1 VTAAAVRAVPVT
13 TPAQAQ
19 AQPPASG
26 SAPAPGSAQAQAQA
40 QEPGPAEWTAAC
52 RYAALEP
59 ERGVVA
65 LVGGVPVAVFRVHDG
80 QVYALDNID
89 PFCGASVLA
98 RGIVGTRGDVPT
110 VASPMH
116 KHVFD
121 LRTGR
126 CLDDPAVVLRTYPVR
141 VRDGVVEVG
150 GAG

>member
-1 VTAAAVRAVPVT
+1 VTAAAVRAVPAT
-13 TPAQAQ
+13 TPAPAQ
-19 AQPPASG
+19 APAQ
-26 SAPAPGSAQAQAQA
+26 APAP
-40 QEPGPAEWTAAC
+40 EPGPAEWTAAC

>member
-1 VTAAAVRAVPVT
+1 MTAAVVRE
-13 TPAQAQ
+13 TPAVAV
-19 AQPPASG
+19 
-26 SAPAPGSAQAQAQA
+26 
-40 QEPGPAEWTAAC
+40 EWTAAC
-52 RYAALEP
+52 PYRCLEP

-80 QVYALDNID
+80 RVYALDNID

-98 RGIVGTRGDVPT
+98 RGIVGTRGDAPT

-126 CLDDPAVVLRTYPVR
+126 CLDDPEVVLRTYPVR
-141 VRDGVVEVG
+141 LRDGLVEVG
-150 GAG
+150 GLLQVGGLVEVSGQG

>member
-1 VTAAAVRAVPVT
+1 MAA
-13 TPAQAQ
+13 
-19 AQPPASG
+19 
-26 SAPAPGSAQAQAQA
+26 
-40 QEPGPAEWTAAC
+40 ELGPAEWTAAC
-52 RYAALEP
+52 RYGALEP

-80 QVYALDNID
+80 QVYALDNVD

-98 RGIVGTRGDVPT
+98 RGIVGTRGEVPT

-126 CLDDPAVVLRTYPVR
+126 CLDDPGVVLRTYPVR
-141 VRDGVVEVG
+141 LRDGLVEVG
-150 GAG
+150 GRG